1 MPFTFLSHQAPVLP
15 FKRLWPRMDGV
26 ALVAGSAMPDFA
38 FAFSRHVNVP
48 SHEGAMFFLWNLP
61 LGVAAAY
68 ALRHAFLPVY
78 APLSPLRAFRGFAHV
93 SRRRPSVLN
102 MGISAIFGAFNHVM
116 VDHFTHENALGPRW
130 FPRAYALPVPE
141 PFRDLAQLLQVVL
154 TVAFAPIALVLFA
167 KIGRKKIDEYGD
179 LVPLSSADRR
189 ARWAVLGAAVF
200 LGALAAIP
208 TPGSGFATPVL
219 RGATT
224 FFAVAILF
232 GGAFRQ
238 RST

>member
-48 SHEGAMFFLWNLP
+48 SHEGAMFFFWNLP
-61 LGVAAAY
+61 LGIAAAY

-78 APLSPLRAFRGFAHV
+78 APLSPFRNFRGFAQV
-93 SRRRPSVLN
+93 VRRRPSIFN
-102 MGISAIFGAFNHVM
+102 TSISAIFGSFNHVM

-130 FPRAYALPVPE
+130 FPRVYGIHVPE
-141 PFRDLAQLLQVVL
+141 PFRDLAQLLQVVF
-154 TVAFAPIALVLFA
+154 TIAFAPIALALFA
-167 KIGRKKIDEYGD
+167 KIGREKIGEFGD
-179 LVPLSSADRR
+179 VSPLSPADRR